1 VTIQEIVKLRR
12 ITEVLHFT
20 THKGLLGALHSGAVK
35 SRKRLPADV
44 DLQFIYQPNANFRKD
59 QAWLDYVN
67 LSISRINDEF
77 FRASCRWHRAE
88 DLWWCILSFDPEIL
102 AHDGVYF
109 TTTNNMY
116 TGVRRGV
123 GAVAL
128 EALFATRITRWTG
141 NAVQRTPGMP
151 SHLTTCVQ
159 AEVLYP
165 RELLIGY
172 LRRVYVVRPEDSDEV
187 HAQLAMTGFKTTDVR
202 VEPKRFT

>member
-1 VTIQEIVKLRR
+1 MTIQEIAKRR
-12 ITEVLHFT
+12 SITEVLHFT

-67 LSISRINDEF
+67 LSISCINKEF
-77 FRASCRWHRAE
+77 FRVSCRWHRDE
-88 DLWWCILSFDPEIL
+88 DLWWCILSFDPGIL

-116 TGVRRGV
+116 TGVRRGT
-123 GAVAL
+123 GAAAL
-128 EALFATRITRWTG
+128 EALFAPRITRWTG
-141 NAVQRTPGMP
+141 NSVQRTPGMP
-151 SHLTTCVQ
+151 SHLTTCMQ

-165 RELLIGY
+165 RELSTGY
-172 LRRVYVVRPEDSDEV
+172 LRRVYVVRAEDSDEV
-187 HAQLAMTGFKTTDVR
+187 HAQLAMTGFQATDVL
-202 VEPKRFT
+202 VDPERFA